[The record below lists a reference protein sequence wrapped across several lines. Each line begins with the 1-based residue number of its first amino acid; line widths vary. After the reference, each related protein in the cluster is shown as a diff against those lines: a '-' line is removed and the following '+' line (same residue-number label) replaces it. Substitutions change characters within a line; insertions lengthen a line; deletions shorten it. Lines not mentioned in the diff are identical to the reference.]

1 MNSTCKPRWSVAIP
15 SSVQREMDQV
25 FDHFFGP
32 SSREATSPVFAP
44 SALWEEEGRW
54 GLEVELPGVKQE
66 DIDITLE
73 KDALRITAERR
84 VPEENRKFIHQE
96 RSYGKVQRLIK
107 LPDTVDSENIDA
119 ELKDGVLRLY
129 LTKRPELQPKKVQIK
144 TA

>member
-1 MNSTCKPRWSVAIP
+1 MAHACKPRWSVAFP

-25 FDHFFGP
+25 LDHFFGP
-32 SSREATSPVFAP
+32 VQRDGSSPVFAP

-54 GLEVELPGVKQE
+54 GLEVELPGVRQE

-73 KDALRITAERR
+73 KDSLRITAERR
-84 VPEENRKFIHQE
+84 APEGARKFIHQE

-107 LPDTVDSENIDA
+107 LPDTVDADNIDA
-119 ELKDGVLRLY
+119 ELKEGVLRLY

>member
-1 MNSTCKPRWSVAIP
+1 
-15 SSVQREMDQV
+15 MDQV

-32 SSREATSPVFAP
+32 SSREGSSPVFAP
-44 SALWEEEGRW
+44 SALWEEDGRW
-54 GLEVELPGVKQE
+54 GLEVELPGIKQE

-84 VPEENRKFIHQE
+84 VPEDNRKFIHQE

-107 LPDTVDSENIDA
+107 LPDSVDSENIEA

>member
-107 LPDTVDSENIDA
+107 LPDTVDSDNIDA